1 MSKHGSYPSQYQ
13 ESSQAPCIA
22 LYLPRFIQ
30 IYHFSFQD
38 IEEASQIAEFITS
51 HCPLHYQKRVQIGIN
66 EIFINAIE
74 HGNLGISC
82 ELKSYLK
89 KRNQWEQEIHNRL
102 GKEENRSK
110 FVNVKF
116 ELNPNSLSITV
127 KDQGC
132 GFDWKNF
139 CKPNKINSHKQHGR
153 GILMAKE
160 YCFDSMEFSQKG
172 HEVRCMI
179 AIN

>member
-1 MSKHGSYPSQYQ
+1 MSKQGLHPFQDL
-13 ESSQAPCIA
+13 ESSQASGIA
-22 LYLPRFIQ
+22 LYLPHFIQ
-30 IYHFSFQD
+30 IYHFSFQN
-38 IEEASQIAEFITS
+38 IEQASQIAEFITS
-51 HCPLHYQKRVQIGIN
+51 CCPMHYQKRVQIGIT

-89 KRNQWEQEIHNRL
+89 NENQWEQEIQRRL
-102 GKEENRSK
+102 EKEENRSK

-127 KDQGC
+127 IDQGC
-132 GFDWKNF
+132 GFDWQNF
-139 CKPNKINSHKQHGR
+139 CKPNKINSYKHHGR

-160 YCFDSMEFSQKG
+160 YCFDSIEFSQKG